1 MRLAYILFGV
11 IFLIIGYA
19 IALTMAP
26 DWWFAS
32 TGALVLLLLLGA
44 VGVFYMDKDKLIV
57 DKNER
62 RTWKSVISREA
73 VLATKEDAEKVVN
86 SVLRDIHLNDAT
98 LIRIEEFL
106 RKMGRKDWV
115 NLAETK
121 LRDKLVFTDIEQIRP
136 PKKNN
141 KAD

>member
-73 VLATKEDAEKVVN
+73 VLATKEDAVKTVN
-86 SVLRDIHLNDAT
+86 SVLRDIHLNDKA

-121 LRDKLVFTDIEQIRP
+121 LKDKLVFTDIEQIRP
-136 PKKNN
+136 PNNNN